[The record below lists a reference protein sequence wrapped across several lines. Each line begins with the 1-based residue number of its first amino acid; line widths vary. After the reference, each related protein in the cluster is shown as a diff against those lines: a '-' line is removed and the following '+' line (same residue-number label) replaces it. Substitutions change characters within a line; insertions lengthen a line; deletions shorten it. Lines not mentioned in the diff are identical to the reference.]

1 MTKFPK
7 TLADADVSDIDL
19 AQEDFQFEGQR
30 LTEQR
35 AEQLAERAFRPSGNL
50 IPGRKSLSGNNMHS
64 PVVQARI
71 PAAVHMKLQA
81 LADRRNVSVSK
92 LLREAIDQFMEHQER
107 HA

>member
-7 TLADADVSDIDL
+7 SLGDAEVSDIDL

-35 AEQLAERAFRPSGNL
+35 AEQLAERVFRASDNL
-50 IPGRKSLSGNNMHS
+50 IPGRKSLSGDSTHS

-71 PAAVHMKLQA
+71 PAAMHTQLQE
-81 LADRRNVSVSK
+81 LADRRNVSVSR
-92 LLREAIDQFMEHQER
+92 LLREAIVEFMKREEP